1 MAKDHGI
8 RFYMMT
14 INGVPYRRGFMG
26 EAGKRTCEAMA
37 ERWQGS
43 HSGNKG
49 LLKHKDRGDY
59 VETKRDYAME
69 ADYAERIDEAQR
81 GNPQKLHVQYD
92 TEHTPL

>member
-1 MAKDHGI
+1 MAKDTGI

-26 EAGKRTCEAMA
+26 ETGRRQAEAMA

-43 HSGNKG
+43 HSGNRG

-59 VETKRDYAME
+59 VEAKRDHAMEREYAM
-69 ADYAERIDEAQR
+69 RIDEAQR
-81 GNPQKLHVQYD
+81 GNPQKITMQYD
-92 TEHTPL
+92 SEYTP